1 MPAEFDHYIQNY
13 RSNLDNHLSLSG
25 ESSTYFAQ
33 YKAQKLHEWL
43 DGKVTPTATILDF
56 GCGDGLM
63 THFVAQQFSQAT
75 CYGIDPSADSITV
88 AQHNY
93 PHITFAVNS
102 ETHTHL
108 PYADAF
114 FDIIFAAGAFH
125 HIPFSLH
132 AGYLTELKRI
142 CKPNGYIVLFE
153 LNPLNPLT
161 VYTFKHNPIDQN
173 ARMLKPWYAKRL
185 CHHVI
190 KNKNIQLLYY
200 CFFPN
205 ALRFLRPLEKYMTWL
220 PLSALYAVVIHLDE

>member
-13 RSNLDNHLSLSG
+13 RGNLDAHLSLSG

-43 DGKVTPTATILDF
+43 SSKVATHPIILDF

-63 THFVAQQFSQAT
+63 TQFVAAEFSTAA
-75 CYGIDPSADSITV
+75 CYGIDPSSESIAV
-88 AQHNY
+88 AQEKY

-102 ETHTHL
+102 ETHTSL
-108 PYADAF
+108 PYEDHF

-125 HIPFSLH
+125 HIPFSMH
-132 AGYLTELKRI
+132 PGYLAELKRI
-142 CKPNGYIVLFE
+142 CKPKGYIVMFE

-173 ARMLKPWYAKRL
+173 AKMLTPWYAKRL
-185 CHHVI
+185 CTTVL
-190 KNKNIQLLYY
+190 KNKEITLNYY
-200 CFFPN
+200 CFFPHK
-205 ALRFLRPLEKYMTWL
+205 LRFLRPLEKFITWL
-220 PLSALYAVVIHLDE
+220 PISALYAVLVKTD